1 MKLFI
6 TRIVLALRHFQ
17 QWLVAQLMFGF
28 LNFLKL
34 FPADGAMRFA
44 DWLTRRVGTA
54 HGPANWIR
62 LPLQIPLAWWLWREA
77 RRPS

>member
-1 MKLFI
+1 VKLFI
-6 TRIVLALRHFQ
+6 TRIVLALRHSQ

-44 DWLTRRVGTA
+44 DWLTRRVGK
-54 HGPANWIR
+54 R
-62 LPLQIPLAWWLWREA
+62 LKRHKLMLYNL
-77 RRPS
+77 RRRRL